1 MIWIS
6 VILFVLII
14 CIMSYAAH
22 KGKMDWVGIGIV
34 VGFLILFFSIT
45 LAFACFPDKVS
56 PSAIDVYRGSTTL
69 EITYKDGNPV
79 DSAVVY
85 KDDYLK
91 NLNHE

>member
-22 KGKMDWVGIGIV
+22 KGKMDWVGIGIL
-34 VGFLILFFSIT
+34 VGFLILLFSIT

-91 NLNHE
+91 KLKP